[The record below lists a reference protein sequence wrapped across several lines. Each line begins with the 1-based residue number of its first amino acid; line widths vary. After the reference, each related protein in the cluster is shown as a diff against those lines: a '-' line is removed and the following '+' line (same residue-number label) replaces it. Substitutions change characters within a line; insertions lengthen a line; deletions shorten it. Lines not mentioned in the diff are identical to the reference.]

1 MKQGDYVVRRSYG
14 GDVLFRIESFRQHS
28 AILKGI
34 DYRLLADAPFGDLDV
49 VDNPEQTGASQEVKI
64 KVNET
69 MRRFQQ
75 QTARLEEQRSM
86 HYGPRPGM
94 PKGSGPYFEVPGKV
108 LHLDGDGSYLRKSM
122 QLYNHM
128 RVPAQGL
135 HAHESQM
142 PALLQQLLP
151 RLQPDIIVITGHDGL
166 LKNRPEPNIQQLSSY
181 KNSQNFVNAVQVA
194 RNYDRNRDS
203 LIIIAGACQSHFEAL
218 LQAGANFASSPDRIL
233 IHALDPVYIAVKASQ
248 TPIRETISLNDAIY
262 GTISGAA
269 GVGGIET
276 TGTYRVGMPR
286 PKQAQAIAQGR

>member
-1 MKQGDYVVRRSYG
+1 MKQGDYVVRKSYG
-14 GDVLFRIESFRQHS
+14 GDVLFRIESFWQHS

-34 DYRLLADAPFGDLDV
+34 DYRLLADAPLGDLDV
-49 VDNPEQTGASQEVKI
+49 IANPEQTGASQEVKI

-69 MRRFQQ
+69 MRRIQQ

-86 HYGPRPGM
+86 YYGPRPGM
-94 PKGSGPYFEVPGKV
+94 PKGGGPYFEVPGKV

-142 PALLQQLLP
+142 PGLLQQLLP
-151 RLQPDIIVITGHDGL
+151 SLQPDIIVITGHDGL
-166 LKNRPEPNIQQLSSY
+166 LKNRPEPNLQQLSSY
-181 KNSQNFVNAVQVA
+181 KNSQNFVNAVRVA
-194 RNYDRNRDS
+194 RNYDHNRDS

-276 TGTYRVGMPR
+276 SGTYRVGMPR
-286 PKQAQAIAQGR
+286 PKQVKAIAQGR